1 MKAFGRKP
9 FKLKVPRN
17 IIAVAHSMRGAA
29 GSGFH
34 TNTKYSR
41 KIKHKKPLEDSNGR
55 TSSY

>member
-1 MKAFGRKP
+1 MKEFGRKP
-9 FKLKVPRN
+9 FKLKIPRN

-41 KIKHKKPLEDSNGR
+41 KIKHKKPFGDFNGKEIH
-55 TSSY
+55 